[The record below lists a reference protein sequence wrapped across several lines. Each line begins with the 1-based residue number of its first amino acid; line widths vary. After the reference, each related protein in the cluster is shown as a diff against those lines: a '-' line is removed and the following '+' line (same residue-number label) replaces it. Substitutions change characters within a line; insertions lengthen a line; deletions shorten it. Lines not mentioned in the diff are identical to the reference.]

1 MLPPL
6 GESGKPRPGLERRR
20 AQAPAVTHGCL
31 RSALAPFR
39 ASLSPTQGPG
49 SPLDGAGAPGSAA
62 ECPARGR
69 LRGSRRRWAD
79 GGPGQRKDLRRRG
92 DPEARKDPY
101 NADTP
106 LPRRGSRCPRG
117 AEPRAGLAG
126 REAGAR
132 LPLPAP
138 PPPLRGSRWAGLA
151 RASGELGIE
160 RRLHTRPWR
169 WWRFREPPRATCQ
182 PRFL

>member
-1 MLPPL
+1 MQVMTSALVFPFLSFHVIIPFISLPDP
-6 GESGKPRPGLERRR
+6 GTRIAPRWCWCTGQRRGAPRPQSASRQPQTVGR
-20 AQAPAVTHGCL
+20 
-31 RSALAPFR
+31 RSAGTKEGPAGARRPGG
-39 ASLSPTQGPG
+39 PQGPLQCG
-49 SPLDGAGAPGSAA
+49 YPASPQRELL
-62 ECPARGR
+62 PARGR
-69 LRGSRRRWAD
+69 
-79 GGPGQRKDLRRRG
+79 
-92 DPEARKDPY
+92 AR
-101 NADTP
+101 A
-106 LPRRGSRCPRG
+106 
-117 AEPRAGLAG
+117 ALAG

-151 RASGELGIE
+151 RVSGELGIE